1 MKINLNKLIVDLS
14 GKEIEGSN
22 LGQLVA
28 QMLASSSTKENTVK
42 MYYWAQKF
50 YAGEELD
57 LDPIDLSI
65 LKSFVEA
72 NEQLTVLAKAQILE
86 CFN

>member
-1 MKINLNKLIVDLS
+1 MKINLNKSIVDLS
-14 GKEIEGSN
+14 GKELEGSN
-22 LGQLVA
+22 LGQLVS
-28 QMLASSSTKENTVK
+28 QLLASSSSKENTIK

-57 LDPIDLSI
+57 LDPTDLSI
-65 LKSFVEA
+65 LKSFIEG

-86 CFN
+86 AIS

>member
-1 MKINLNKLIVDLS
+1 MKINLNKPIVDLS
-14 GKEIEGSN
+14 GKEIENSN
-22 LGQLVA
+22 LGQLLS
-28 QMLASSSTKENTVK
+28 QMLATASSKENTIK

-57 LDPIDLSI
+57 LDPTDLSI
-65 LKSFVEA
+65 LKSFIEG

-86 CFN
+86 VIS

>member
-1 MKINLNKLIVDLS
+1 MKINLNKSIVDLS

-22 LGQLVA
+22 LGQLVS
-28 QMLASSSTKENTVK
+28 QLLASSSSKENTIK
-42 MYYWAQKF
+42 MYYWAQKL

-57 LDPIDLSI
+57 LDPTDLSI
-65 LKSFVEA
+65 LKSFIEG

-86 CFN
+86 AIS